1 MNFPQGLSAR
11 EWLDAHVN
19 LETGVG
25 VPAARERGAP
35 TLERIN
41 TLLQYLGSPQ
51 LEYPAVHL
59 TGTNGKTT
67 TTRMI
72 SELLVTVGNSVGAY
86 TSPHLQRVNERI
98 VRNDEPISDEEL
110 DEQLRVVA
118 LVEREL
124 GLDPSY
130 FEVVTAAAF
139 RWFADIA
146 VDVAVVE
153 VGLGGT
159 WDATNVIDADVA
171 VVTNVSL
178 DHMQYLGSTSE
189 QIAAE
194 KAGIVKEGST
204 LVLGETDPDLVPF
217 FERHGAARIFR
228 RDADFGVR
236 SNVAAVGGRMLE
248 LFTPGARYP
257 EVFLPLYGA
266 HQGDNAAI
274 ALAAAEAFTGAPLDP
289 DAVYDAFTRVRSP
302 GRLEIVGRHPLVLLD
317 GAHNV
322 AGAQALRNALA
333 EEFAPAPRTLVIGLL
348 REKDPREMLTA
359 LGLDDAAQ
367 LVCARPPN
375 PRALDPQLIADAAV
389 ELGFPAH
396 HIEVVDEVAQAVSTA
411 LLSTPEEGEI
421 IITGSLYFVGAARTM
436 LVDARP

>member
-1 MNFPQGLSAR
+1 M
-11 EWLDAHVN
+11 
-19 LETGVG
+19 
-25 VPAARERGAP
+25 
-35 TLERIN
+35 
-41 TLLQYLGSPQ
+41 
-51 LEYPAVHL
+51 
-59 TGTNGKTT
+59 
-67 TTRMI
+67 
-72 SELLVTVGNSVGAY
+72 TVGNSVGAY
-86 TSPHLQRVNERI
+86 TSPHIQRVNERI

-130 FEVVTAAAF
+130 FEVVTGAAL
-139 RWFADIA
+139 RWFADVA